1 MSYPNQDDENNT
13 QEKDSQLKA
22 QKEMMLKQVLSS
34 EARLRLNN
42 VRMVKSD
49 LADLVE
55 NYILNLSVQGKI
67 SGQISDEQLKQILSS
82 AQQPKHDFKFNRVWS
97 QENIIKGKKA
107 TIFMKAVVY
116 REYAPDEDYAKI
128 LKVEDI
134 DEQNQKQM
142 R

>member
-42 VRMVKSD
+42 VRMVKPD

-55 NYILNLSVQGKI
+55 NYILNLSVQGKNFW
-67 SGQISDEQLKQILSS
+67 
-82 AQQPKHDFKFNRVWS
+82 A
-97 QENIIKGKKA
+97 
-107 TIFMKAVVY
+107 
-116 REYAPDEDYAKI
+116 
-128 LKVEDI
+128 DI
-134 DEQNQKQM
+134 
-142 R
+142 

>member
-22 QKEMMLKQVLSS
+22 QKEIMLKQVLSS

-42 VRMVKSD
+42 VRMVKPD

-67 SGQISDEQLKQILSS
+67 SGQISDDQLKQILAS
-82 AQQPKHDFKFNRVWS
+82 AQQPKRDFKFNRV
-97 QENIIKGKKA
+97 
-107 TIFMKAVVY
+107 
-116 REYAPDEDYAKI
+116 
-128 LKVEDI
+128 
-134 DEQNQKQM
+134 
-142 R
+142 

>member
-42 VRMVKSD
+42 VRMVKPD

-55 NYILNLSVQGKI
+55 NYILNLSVQAKI
-67 SGQISDEQLKQILSS
+67 SGQISDDQLKQILSS
-82 AQQPKHDFKFNRVWS
+82 AQQPKHDFKFNRV
-97 QENIIKGKKA
+97 
-107 TIFMKAVVY
+107 
-116 REYAPDEDYAKI
+116 
-128 LKVEDI
+128 
-134 DEQNQKQM
+134 
-142 R
+142 

>member
-13 QEKDSQLKA
+13 SQEKDSQLKA
-22 QKEMMLKQVLSS
+22 QKEMMLKRVLSS

-67 SGQISDEQLKQILSS
+67 SGQISDDQLKQILSS
-82 AQQPKHDFKFNRVWS
+82 AQQPKHDFKFNRV
-97 QENIIKGKKA
+97 
-107 TIFMKAVVY
+107 
-116 REYAPDEDYAKI
+116 
-128 LKVEDI
+128 
-134 DEQNQKQM
+134 
-142 R
+142 

>member
-13 QEKDSQLKA
+13 QEKDGQLKA

-42 VRMVKSD
+42 VRMVKPD

-67 SGQISDEQLKQILSS
+67 SGQISDDQLKQILAS
-82 AQQPKHDFKFNRVWS
+82 AQQPKRDFKFNRV
-97 QENIIKGKKA
+97 
-107 TIFMKAVVY
+107 
-116 REYAPDEDYAKI
+116 
-128 LKVEDI
+128 
-134 DEQNQKQM
+134 
-142 R
+142 